1 MKKIFALILPILILT
16 GCASITSGK
25 VQPLSVVTT
34 CDGEPLNGASCTLIN
49 DKGSWFVKTPGSV
62 SINKAY
68 GDLTAECKLGES
80 KGSATFSSKSEGA
93 VWGNIIAGGII
104 GYAVDAGTGA
114 GFSYPPQLAVN
125 MSGGCLSGSSNKNEA
140 KSK

>member
-1 MKKIFALILPILILT
+1 MTKFLTVIFIGSLLGST

-25 VQPLSVVTT
+25 VQPVSVTTT
-34 CDGEPLNGASCTLIN
+34 CDGEVIQGAACTLTN

-68 GDLTAECKLGES
+68 GDMTIECT
-80 KGSATFSSKSEGA
+80 KGKDTKGVNTFKSANEGA
-93 VWGNIIAGGII
+93 VWGNILAGGII

-114 GFSYPPQLAVN
+114 GFSYPPTMTVN
-125 MSGGCLSGSSNKNEA
+125 MTGACTTNIA
-140 KSK
+140 TQ